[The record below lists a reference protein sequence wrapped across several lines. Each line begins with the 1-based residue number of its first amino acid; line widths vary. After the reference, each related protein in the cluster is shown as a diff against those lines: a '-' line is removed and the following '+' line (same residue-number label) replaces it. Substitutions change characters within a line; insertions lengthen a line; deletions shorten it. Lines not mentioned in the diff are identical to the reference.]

1 MEPWSFEAW
10 QRSEQRARRRRNR
23 VLRFFARKA
32 LAQFRAWREQRREAS
47 RRSVA
52 SRELRYLS
60 DRMLRDIGLQ
70 RSDLHP
76 MG

>member
-52 SRELRYLS
+52 SR
-60 DRMLRDIGLQ
+60 
-70 RSDLHP
+70 
-76 MG
+76 